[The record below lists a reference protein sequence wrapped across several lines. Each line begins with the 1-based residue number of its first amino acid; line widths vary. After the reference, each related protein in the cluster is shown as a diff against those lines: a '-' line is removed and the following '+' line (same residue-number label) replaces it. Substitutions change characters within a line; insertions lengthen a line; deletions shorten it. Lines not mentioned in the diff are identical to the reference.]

1 MQVRFAELARQ
12 ELTDARA
19 WYEAQQSGLGV
30 RFNQAVRQAVGQI
43 SRLPLLYPIERDDI
57 HRYVLTQF
65 PYTLRYIVRGELLVI
80 LTVSHHHRAPDYW
93 VQQ

>member
-12 ELTDARA
+12 ELSDARA
-19 WYEAQQSGLGV
+19 WYEAQQSGLGS

-57 HRYVLTQF
+57 HRYVLTHF
-65 PYTLRYIVRGELLVI
+65 PYTLRYIVRGERVVI

-93 VQQ
+93 V